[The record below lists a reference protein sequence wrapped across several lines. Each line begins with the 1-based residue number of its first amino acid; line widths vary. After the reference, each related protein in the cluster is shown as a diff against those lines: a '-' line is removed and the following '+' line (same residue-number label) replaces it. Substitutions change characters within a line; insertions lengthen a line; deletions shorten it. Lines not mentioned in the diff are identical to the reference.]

1 MSKRKELWQQ
11 MEWKIPLFDLNFG
24 EAEKQA
30 VNAVMDS
37 KWISAGSKTAE
48 FESRFA
54 EMNGVQHA
62 VAVNS
67 GTAAL
72 HLAVLCLGI
81 GPGDEVIVPS
91 LTFAATANAVYYTG
105 ARPVFADVV
114 STNDLTIAPQDIEQ
128 KITPRTKAIM
138 VMHYGGFACD
148 MDAILAIADK
158 YHLAVIEDAAHA
170 PGATYKGKKTGTI
183 GDVGAFSFFSN
194 KNITTAEGG
203 MLVTN
208 NKDIANQAR
217 LLRSHG
223 MTTSSYDRA
232 QGHATKYDIRQ
243 VGFNYRLDDIRS
255 AIGLVQLEKL
265 AEDLRQRKAL
275 AGLYHRLLAGLAEI
289 TVPFAGKTDT
299 STNYIFPIVLN
310 ENCAIERD
318 EFRARLEQVYGIQTS
333 MHYPPVHK
341 FTQYEDHR
349 TVLPVTDYIVS
360 HELTLPIYYA
370 MTAEQ
375 VSYVCQ
381 SVRQIL
387 TGRGSR

>member
-1 MSKRKELWQQ
+1 
-11 MEWKIPLFDLNFG
+11 MEFKIPLFDLNFG
-24 EAEKQA
+24 EAEKRA
-30 VNAVMDS
+30 VNEVIDS

-48 FESRFA
+48 FEDKFA
-54 EMNGVQHA
+54 GMIGAKYA
-62 VAVNS
+62 VAVNNC
-67 GTAAL
+67 TAAL

-91 LTFAATANAVYYTG
+91 LTFAATANAIYYTG
-105 ARPVFADVV
+105 ARPVFADVT
-114 STNDLTIAPQDIEQ
+114 STADMTIAPQEIEQ
-128 KITPRTKAIM
+128 KITSRTRAIM

-148 MDAILAIADK
+148 MEKIISLAAKHD
-158 YHLAVIEDAAHA
+158 LAVIEDAAHA
-170 PGATYKGKKTGTI
+170 PGATYKGQMLGTI

-208 NKDIANQAR
+208 NKEIAEQAQ

-243 VGFNYRLDDIRS
+243 VGFNYRLDDIRG
-255 AIGLVQLEKL
+255 AIGLVQLGKL
-265 AEDLRQRKAL
+265 AEDLRKRKFL
-275 AGLYHRLLAGLAEI
+275 AGHYHRLLTGAPGI
-289 TVPFAGKTDT
+289 TVPFAGKTGA
-299 STNYIFPIVLN
+299 SSNYIFPIVLT
-310 ENCAIERD
+310 EDCTIERD
-318 EFRARLEQVYGIQTS
+318 DFRARLEQDYGIQTS
-333 MHYPPVHK
+333 MHYPAVHK
-341 FTQYEDHR
+341 FTQYEDHQ

-370 MTAEQ
+370 MTEEQ
-375 VSYVCQ
+375 VGYVCQ

-387 TGRGSR
+387 MDQGSK

>member
-1 MSKRKELWQQ
+1 

-37 KWISAGSKTAE
+37 KWISAGSRTAE

-54 EMNGVQHA
+54 AMNGAQHA

-72 HLAVLCLGI
+72 HLAVLGLGI
-81 GPGDEVIVPS
+81 GPGDEVIVPA

-114 STNDLTIAPQDIEQ
+114 SRADLTIAPQDIAQ

-148 MDAILAIADK
+148 MDAILAIAREH
-158 YHLAVIEDAAHA
+158 HLAVIEDAAHA
-170 PGATYKGKKTGTI
+170 PGAVYKGKKTGTI

-203 MLVTN
+203 MLVTD
-208 NKDIANQAR
+208 NKDIADQAR

-232 QGHATKYDIRQ
+232 KGHATRYDIRQ
-243 VGFNYRLDDIRS
+243 VGFNYRIDDIRS
-255 AIGLVQLEKL
+255 AIGLVQLDKL
-265 AEDLRQRKAL
+265 AEDLRRRKTL
-275 AGLYHRLLAGLAEI
+275 AGLYHRLLAGLVEI
-289 TVPFAGKTDT
+289 TVPFAGKTGD
-299 STNYIFPIVLN
+299 STNYIFPIVLGD
-310 ENCAIERD
+310 NCPIERD
-318 EFRARLEQVYGIQTS
+318 EFRNILEQDYGIQTS

-370 MTAEQ
+370 MTEEQ

-387 TGRGSR
+387 ADQGSR